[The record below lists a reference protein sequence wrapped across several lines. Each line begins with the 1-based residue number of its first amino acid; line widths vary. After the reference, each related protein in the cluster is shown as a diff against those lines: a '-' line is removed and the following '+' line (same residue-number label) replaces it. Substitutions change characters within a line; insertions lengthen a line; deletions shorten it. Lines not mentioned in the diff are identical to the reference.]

1 MREPIAI
8 VGMACKFPGDVDSP
22 ADLLELLLAKRS
34 AIRDIPSDRWN
45 ANAFFHP
52 DFRKVG
58 SIHVRKLGWLSNV
71 DRFDAG
77 FFGISPN
84 EAKRMDPQQRHVL
97 ETAYGAIENAGV
109 QLEQL
114 AGKNV
119 AVVIG
124 AGASDY
130 GGIMRLASE
139 RSNIAGPSNP
149 GAALSI
155 VSNRVSYLFD
165 LRGPSFTVDT
175 ACSSA
180 LTALHYAC
188 ESIWSGVSVAAIA
201 GGANSILSPEL
212 TMGFSKGGY
221 LSPDAECRAFSDHA
235 NGYVRSEGAAAVF
248 LKPLSTALAD
258 GDRIHALIRGTWIN
272 QDGRTQGMTV
282 PSVAAQEDLLR
293 QALRVAGVE
302 PREVAYVEAHGT
314 GTPAGDPIE
323 ATAIGNVVGRAS
335 GRSDACPIGS
345 VKTNLGHMECA
356 AGMGGLFKLVLVL
369 GQRKILPNINFRNAN
384 PNIDLHALGITIATE
399 TRELPADGPLIGCV
413 NSFGFGGANG
423 HAVLETPPPRPVPSR
438 VQPQADAYVVS
449 ARSASALKAS
459 AAALARTVR
468 DDRTKLELLA
478 PALSSRRSRFE
489 LKLAVVANDR
499 EELASA
505 LDEFAKSGEASA
517 NAVTGR
523 SPEQR
528 DEPVVFVYTG
538 QGAQWF
544 AMGRKL
550 TATSK
555 TFGAVVDR
563 VGARLGSL
571 GWLGGSPSALRT
583 ELLREQADSRM
594 SETRIAQPCIFAL
607 QVALTEMLAERGIVP
622 AAAVGHSIGELAA
635 AVAAGVLELEEATR
649 IVYWRSECQAQ
660 AEGAGAM
667 LAIGLSERQA
677 RELLVGR
684 VGVDIAALNGP
695 AAITLAGTHDAIA
708 AVQAAV
714 VASGAFARK
723 LDVSVPFHSHLMD
736 PIEAEFRRRLGAVQS
751 KPARLPFYSTVHG
764 GITDQ
769 PLDTDYW
776 YANIRQPVRY
786 HQALRALLANRFA
799 CFLEVGPH
807 PALMH
812 GSVDT
817 IREAGARATWI
828 PTLRRDADDATSLA
842 LALGRLLVTGVRELR
857 GGVVPHVELP
867 TYPFGKERYWLE
879 TEAGRRARTEPA
891 TIVHPHVARIERSI
905 HSPDIFTAEL
915 ALDPRLEPYVGDHR
929 AQDHIVFPAAGQLEL
944 VIAAARHVYASDAFV
959 VEELEFRRPI
969 VLVHDETC
977 AATYR
982 LEVYTDDGDFL
993 IVSNAGTPDAP
1004 WIEHT
1009 KGRIRRSTHP
1019 APGQVDL
1026 AALQA
1031 RLRDEVPQA
1040 EFYRA
1045 CETVG
1050 LTLGPAFK
1058 NLVTFRHGEDRR
1070 EFLCCVDALGVDAVD
1085 AERFILHP
1093 AMLDAT
1099 IHSMLPVDPSR
1110 SSQRLFLPF
1119 RVERVRF
1126 FGAPPRGRFWST
1138 ARVKWSDPNEFST
1151 DLDLFD
1157 ASGRIFASL
1166 EGLVARHVRGSQSGQ
1181 ATAQLLYAQPW
1192 QLAEAT
1198 AQPSRPRAGQTW
1210 LLCASRSAPHA
1221 LRAVERKLAVAGART
1236 IRVVAGAKLE
1246 QLEPHIFSIRPSSRS
1261 DAAAVIHSFGAIAGV
1276 VHAWSLD
1283 LPESATP
1290 SDAIGLGANAV
1301 GNLVSAIKAK
1311 GAWAADPEVWLV
1323 TAAATTPDGAER
1335 DVRLTAAGL
1344 WGFGRVLMSEQPRV
1358 AVTLVD
1364 LGGVPTELEL
1374 DALATEIAQGSA
1386 EAELALRERAGRVV
1400 RWQRT
1405 LARQVRVATERS
1417 FDLATAAIRAV
1428 VRSPGVLDSVAL
1440 EEYRLPELEP
1450 GIVEVAV
1457 HAVGLNF
1464 RDVVAGM
1471 NLLDEDAWEGGLI
1484 GGHQLGLD
1492 AAGVVVRVGPGV
1504 TRVAAGDRVVGF
1516 FPHSLATRATTHER
1530 QLAKLL
1536 PGITMTEAA
1545 ALPTPFSTAEIALHE
1560 LARVRAGETVLI
1572 HAAAGGVGT
1581 VAVQLALAAGAR
1593 VIATTSSDDKRA
1605 FLTGLGVEHIFNSRT
1620 AEFGDDIMRLTNGE
1634 GVDVVLNSLSGRA
1647 MSESLRV
1654 LRPFGRFVEIGKTDL
1669 YRNRQLGLRQ
1679 FAKNKSYFV
1688 LDVNRMYSQPTTDV
1702 TARLVRAMTAWNS
1715 DVIAELPVRTFTLAD
1730 AKSALRVLAQGKQ
1743 IGRVVV
1749 EVPRAGELVATPT
1762 NDVRFDPAGV
1772 HLVTGGCTGFGL
1784 ALAEWL
1790 ADKGARKLVLAG
1802 RRGLPSPLER
1812 RIVDAL
1818 IARGV
1823 DVEIRR
1829 ADVTRRAE
1837 VDELVRACGKRGRL
1851 AAVFHA
1857 AMVLDDGAID
1867 ALDDDRYQRVV
1878 APKADGALH
1887 LHHATLGLTLDHFV
1901 MFSSISSVLG
1911 TPGQASYA
1919 AANAVLDELASRRA
1933 TLGLAATSINWGVI
1947 DDVGVVAR
1955 ASAPQRAKILNQGI
1969 RAMPA
1974 RRALELLEQVL
1985 VGGQPQAIVVD
1996 LDTRALGRLGGSARR
2011 FDPAL
2016 VAAGESRTHASGGLL
2031 RETLLGLPESERC
2044 GALVEALSR
2053 IVSSVAGLAAAAF
2066 DPESSLSRYGF
2077 DSLMIAQLQT
2087 WIAEHLHLDV
2097 AMVRLMRGPSIKELS
2112 VELIAQLSAKGG
2124 VDQSRALVRPLNDVK
2139 APRGHVVCFPP
2150 MAVDGE
2156 AFALFA
2162 EAAPELAV
2170 HAVQLPTFA
2179 DPNAALLLE
2188 SEDAQLA
2195 VLVDELMALPHA
2207 PISLYGHSMGGYI
2220 ALSVARALAARG
2232 RAAAIVVLGAVPIP
2246 GLPAALASA
2255 TIQTPDDITEGMAE
2269 QAIARLNTGAALQTS
2284 DRGRV
2289 IELARRDLWLTVKS
2303 RAADASVPSGQAVA
2317 LLAGEGDTMPTI
2329 DKLPAGSLAELGYQ
2343 QARTV
2348 SGGHLFLFDPA
2359 ACRAVAALVV
2369 DALEVGEAS

>member
-34 AIRDIPSDRWN
+34 AIRDIPADRWN

-97 ETAYGAIENAGV
+97 ETAYGAIEDAGV
-109 QLEQL
+109 QLEQI

-188 ESIWSGVSVAAIA
+188 ESIWSGVSIAAIA
-201 GGANSILSPEL
+201 GGVNSILSPEL

-235 NGYVRSEGAAAVF
+235 NGYVRSEGAAAVL
-248 LKPLSTALAD
+248 LKPLAAALAD
-258 GDRIHALIRGTWIN
+258 GDRIYAVIRGTWIN

-335 GRSDACPIGS
+335 GRTDACPIGS

-369 GQRKILPNINFRNAN
+369 GRRKILPNINFRAAN
-384 PNIDLHALGITIATE
+384 PGIDLDGLGITIATE
-399 TRELPADGPLIGCV
+399 TRDLPADVPLIGCV

-423 HAVLETPPPRPVPSR
+423 HAVLETPPPRRVPAR
-438 VQPQADAYVVS
+438 AHAGAETYLVS
-449 ARSASALKAS
+449 ARSPSALKAS
-459 AAALARTVR
+459 AAALARAVR
-468 DDRTKLELLA
+468 DDRTDLGLLA
-478 PALSSRRSRFE
+478 PALRSRRSRFE

-499 EELASA
+499 AELASA
-505 LDEFAKSGEASA
+505 LDEFATAGEASA
-517 NAVTGR
+517 QAVTGR
-523 SPEQR
+523 SPEHR
-528 DEPVVFVYTG
+528 AEPVAFVYTG

-544 AMGRKL
+544 AMGRQL
-550 TATSK
+550 LATAA

-563 VGARLGSL
+563 IGALLGAL
-571 GWLGGSPSALRT
+571 GWLGGSATALRT
-583 ELLREQADSRM
+583 ELSRDQDDSRIA
-594 SETRIAQPCIFAL
+594 ETRIAQPCIFAL

-622 AAAVGHSIGELAA
+622 AAVVGHSIGELAA
-635 AVAAGVLELEEATR
+635 AVAAGALELEEATR

-667 LAIGLSERQA
+667 LAVGLTERQA

-684 VGVDIAALNGP
+684 TGVEIAALNGP
-695 AAITLAGTHDAIA
+695 TAITLAGTHDAIA
-708 AVQAAV
+708 SIEAAV
-714 VASGAFARK
+714 VATGAFARK

-736 PIEAEFRRRLGAVQS
+736 PIEADFRRRLGPVQS

-764 GITDQ
+764 GLADG

-776 YANIRQPVRY
+776 YANIRQPVKY
-786 HQALRALLANRFA
+786 HQAVRALLANRFA

-812 GSVDT
+812 GSVDA
-817 IREAGARATWI
+817 IREVGARATWI
-828 PTLRRDADDATSLA
+828 PTLRRDVDDRTALA
-842 LALGRLLVTGVRELR
+842 LALGRLLVTGVRELPV
-857 GGVVPHVELP
+857 GVAAHVELP
-867 TYPFGKERYWLE
+867 TYPFEKERHWLE

-891 TIVHPHVARIERSI
+891 TIGHPHIARIEHSI
-905 HSPDIFTAEL
+905 HSPDIFTADL

-959 VEELEFRRPI
+959 LEELEFRRPI

-982 LEVYTDDGDFL
+982 LEVYSDDGDFM
-993 IVSNAGTPDAP
+993 IVSNAGKPDAP

-1009 KGRIRRSTHP
+1009 TGRVRRSSHP
-1019 APGQVDL
+1019 APGQVDV

-1031 RLRDEVPQA
+1031 RVREEVPQA

-1058 NLVTFRHGEDRR
+1058 NLVTFRHDEDRR
-1070 EFLCCVDALGVDAVD
+1070 EFLCCVDALGVDAID

-1099 IHSMLPVDPSR
+1099 IHSMLPVDPAR

-1119 RVERVRF
+1119 RVQCARF
-1126 FGAPPRGRFWST
+1126 FGAPPRGQFWST
-1138 ARVKWSDPNEFST
+1138 ARVKWSDANEFST

-1166 EGLVARHVRGSQSGQ
+1166 EGLIARHVRGSQTGQ
-1181 ATAQLLYAQPW
+1181 AAAQMLYAQPW
-1192 QLAEAT
+1192 RLAEA
-1198 AQPSRPRAGQTW
+1198 APQPSRARAGQTW
-1210 LLCASRSAPHA
+1210 LLYASKAMPHA
-1221 LRAVERKLAVAGART
+1221 LRAVERKLALAGART
-1236 IRVVAGAKLE
+1236 IRVVAGTKLE
-1246 QLEPHIFSIRPSSRS
+1246 QLEPHLFSIRPSSRA
-1261 DAAAVIHSFGAIAGV
+1261 DATAVVEAAGAIAGV

-1283 LPESATP
+1283 LGESALP
-1290 SDAIGLGANAV
+1290 SDAIGLGPSAV

-1323 TAAATTPDGAER
+1323 TAGATTPDGAER
-1335 DVRLTAAGL
+1335 GARLAAASL
-1344 WGFGRVLMSEQPRV
+1344 NGFGRVLMSEQPRL

-1364 LGGVPTELEL
+1364 LGGAPTELEL
-1374 DALATEIAQGSA
+1374 TALAVEIDRGSS
-1386 EAELALRERAGRVV
+1386 EAEIGLRERAGHVA
-1400 RWQRT
+1400 RWQRM
-1405 LARQVRVATERS
+1405 LGRHERVATERA
-1417 FDLATAAIRAV
+1417 FDAGTAAIRAV

-1440 EEYRLPELEP
+1440 EEYRVPELES

-1471 NLLDEDAWEGGLI
+1471 NLLDEEAWEGGLI

-1504 TRVAAGDRVVGF
+1504 TRVAVGDRVVGF

-1530 QLAKLL
+1530 QLAKILS
-1536 PGITMTEAA
+1536 GITMTEAA

-1581 VAVQLALAAGAR
+1581 IAVQLALAAGAR

-1605 FLTGLGVEHIFNSRT
+1605 FLTRLGVEHIFNSRT
-1620 AEFGDDIMRLTNGE
+1620 AEFGDDIMRLTNGD

-1654 LRPFGRFVEIGKTDL
+1654 LRPFGRFIEIGKTDL

-1702 TARLVRAMTAWNS
+1702 TARLVRAMMAWKT
-1715 DVIAELPVRTFTLAD
+1715 DAIAELPVRTFPLAD

-1749 EVPRAGELVATPT
+1749 EVPREGELVATPT
-1762 NDVRFDPAGV
+1762 TDVRYDADGV

-1790 ADKGARKLVLAG
+1790 VDKGARKLVLAG
-1802 RRGLPSPLER
+1802 RRGLPSPVEQ

-1829 ADVTRRAE
+1829 ADVSRRAE
-1837 VDELVRACGKRGRL
+1837 VGELVRACAKRGRL
-1851 AAVFHA
+1851 AGVSHA

-1867 ALDDDRYQRVV
+1867 ALDDQRYQRVI

-1919 AANAVLDELASRRA
+1919 AANSVLDELAARRA
-1933 TLGLAATSINWGVI
+1933 ALGLAATSVNWGVI

-1969 RAMPA
+1969 RAMSA
-1974 RRALELLEQVL
+1974 RRAFELLEHVL
-1985 VGGQPQAIVVD
+1985 VSGQPQAIVVD
-1996 LDTRALGRLGGSARR
+1996 LDARTLGRLGGSTRR
-2011 FDPAL
+2011 FDPKL
-2016 VAAGESRTHASGGLL
+2016 VASGDNRTHTSSGLM
-2031 RETLLGLPESERC
+2031 RDMLLGLPDDERC
-2044 GALVEALSR
+2044 GALVEAMSKV
-2053 IVSSVAGLAAAAF
+2053 VSSVAGLGAATI
-2066 DPESSLSRYGF
+2066 DPESSLGRYGF

-2087 WIAEHLHLDV
+2087 WIEEHLDLDV
-2097 AMVRLMRGPSIKELS
+2097 AMVRLMRGPSIKDLSTEL
-2112 VELIAQLSAKGG
+2112 VAQLSAAGR
-2124 VDQSRALVRPLNDVK
+2124 VDRSRSLVKPLNAVE

-2156 AFALFA
+2156 AFVMLADA
-2162 EAAPELAV
+2162 TRELAV

-2195 VLVDELMALPHA
+2195 AVVDELVALPDA

-2232 RAAAIVVLGAVPIP
+2232 RAPAIVVLGAVPIP
-2246 GLPAALASA
+2246 DLPAALANTS
-2255 TIQTPDDITEGMAE
+2255 IRTPDDITDAMAE
-2269 QAIARLNTGAALQTS
+2269 QAIARFNSAALLTA
-2284 DRGRV
+2284 DRERV
-2289 IELARRDLWLTVKS
+2289 IALARRDLWLTVKS
-2303 RAADASVPSGQAVA
+2303 RTADASVPPGQSVA

-2329 DKLPAGSLAELGYQ
+2329 DKLPLAALAELGYRA
-2343 QARTV
+2343 ARTV
-2348 SGGHLFLFDPA
+2348 SGGHLFLFDA
-2359 ACRAVAALVV
+2359 TACRAVAEVV
-2369 DALEVGEAS
+2369 VGAIEAAVRP